1 MAFRFSAINL
11 GCSKNLV
18 DLEYAIGEILKY
30 SDRAEIEYI
39 EDSEDPA
46 VDYVIVNTCGFLS
59 SARQESEE
67 TLAYY
72 DRMDKKLI
80 LMGCYVS
87 VKDDAFL
94 ASLRNLH
101 SIVPFMSYS
110 VIEELVLGKKS
121 KFNLQAIVKAKQAHK
136 ESKEK
141 TLSNYLASIVAPG
154 KGKKAF
160 VWRGDEVRAYM
171 HAPFG
176 YEYLKV
182 AEWCDN
188 NCTFCIIPTIRG
200 RQTSRPIEAIVEEV
214 KLMLNQWIQ
223 EIQILS
229 QDTTRYGT
237 DLYGEAKLIEM
248 LEAVDKTID
257 DFVIARNEAIQKKHK
272 DTSSWLDRHALLA
285 MTDTPTYRVYYL
297 YPDILTLEHLAKL
310 KNLKHFLPY
319 FDIPF
324 QHASEKVLKLMGRH
338 YDRDHIDRFIEYIR
352 ANFENSFIR
361 TAFIIGFPWETD
373 EDFQTLLDFNEKYR
387 FESVGIFQ
395 YHDEPLAASSKLPNK
410 VDDAI
415 AKDRINI
422 ITPLLESIYKEKYVQ
437 RWWVIQT
444 GYIMELKT
452 ENSKLKTLIIR
463 PELHAPEVDEYDEV
477 DPKNIVNWNLEIG
490 SKVEYSI

>member
-1 MAFRFSAINL
+1 MFAFSAINL

-30 SDRAEIEYI
+30 SDRAPIEFYDNP
-39 EDSEDPA
+39 EDKDAE
-46 VDYVIVNTCGFLS
+46 YVIVNTCGFLS

-67 TLAYY
+67 TLSYY
-72 DRMDKKLI
+72 DSLGKKLI

-94 ASLRNLH
+94 AGLKNLV

-121 KFNLQAIVKAKQAHK
+121 KFNLSAIVQAKKAHK

-141 TLSNYLASIVAPG
+141 TLSNYLASIEAPG

-200 RQTSRPIEAIVEEV
+200 RQQSRPIEAIVEEV
-214 KLMLNQWIQ
+214 KLMLREGIR

-237 DLYGEAKLIEM
+237 DIYGEPRLIEM
-248 LEAVDKTID
+248 LEAID
-257 DFVIARNEAIQKKHK
+257 AIEWDF
-272 DTSSWLDRHALLA
+272 
-285 MTDTPTYRVYYL
+285 TYRVYYL
-297 YPDILTLEHLAKL
+297 YPDILTLSHLERLAKL
-310 KNLKHFLPY
+310 TKFLPY

-324 QHASEKVLKLMGRH
+324 QHASENILKLMGRH
-338 YDRDHIDRFIEYIR
+338 YDRAHIDSFIEYIR
-352 ANFENSFIR
+352 AHFPDSFIR
-361 TAFIIGFPWETD
+361 TAFIIGFPGETD
-373 EDFQTLLDFNEKYR
+373 ADFQILLDFIEKYR

-395 YHDEPLAASSKLPNK
+395 YHDEPLAASSKLPGK
-410 VDDAI
+410 VDDAV
-415 AKDRINI
+415 AKNRINI
-422 ITPLLESIYKEKYVQ
+422 INPLLSEIYEEKRNARMKQ
-437 RWWVIQT
+437 KQH
-444 GYIMELKT
+444 GYIMDIR
-452 ENSKLKTLIIR
+452 ENTIIIR
-463 PELHAPEVDEYDEV
+463 PELAAPEVDDYDEV
-477 DPKNIVNWNLEIG
+477 LRTDIEGGDISIWSYLTYTLSDIIPENTDWVKNPF
-490 SKVEYSI
+490 SH

>member
-1 MAFRFSAINL
+1 MFSFSAINL

-30 SDRAEIEYI
+30 SDRAAIEFH
-39 EDSEDPA
+39 DDPA
-46 VDYVIVNTCGFLS
+46 DPNAEYVIVNTCGFLS

-67 TLAYY
+67 TLSYY
-72 DRMDKKLI
+72 DALGKKLI

-87 VKDDAFL
+87 VKDDTFL
-94 ASLRNLH
+94 SGLRNLV

-121 KFNLQAIVKAKQAHK
+121 KFNLGAIVKAKQAHK
-136 ESKEK
+136 ESREK
-141 TLSNYLASIVAPG
+141 TLSNYLASIEAPG

-182 AEWCDN
+182 AEGCDN

-200 RQTSRPIEAIVEEV
+200 RQQSRPIEAIVKEV
-214 KLMLNQWIQ
+214 NLMLSQGIR

-248 LEAVDKTID
+248 LEAVDQ
-257 DFVIARNEAIQKKHK
+257 AIR
-272 DTSSWLDRHALLA
+272 SYIEENGVG
-285 MTDTPTYRVYYL
+285 TPKFRVYYL
-297 YPDILTLEHLAKL
+297 YPDILTLSHLEKL
-310 KNLKHFLPY
+310 QKLKHFLPY

-324 QHASEKVLKLMGRH
+324 QHASEKILKLMGRH
-338 YDRDHIDRFIEYIR
+338 YDRAHIDSFIEYIR
-352 ANFENSFIR
+352 VHFPHSFIR
-361 TAFIIGFPWETD
+361 TSFIVGFPGETD
-373 EDFQTLLDFNEKYR
+373 EDFQILMDFVEKYR

-395 YHDEPLAASSKLPNK
+395 YHDEPLAASSKL
-410 VDDAI
+410 
-415 AKDRINI
+415 
-422 ITPLLESIYKEKYVQ
+422 
-437 RWWVIQT
+437 
-444 GYIMELKT
+444 
-452 ENSKLKTLIIR
+452 
-463 PELHAPEVDEYDEV
+463 
-477 DPKNIVNWNLEIG
+477 
-490 SKVEYSI
+490 